1 MRSNYT
7 RYIIYYILCFAFAI
21 ALTACSSRPSAI
33 PETFAE
39 LTDSAVIYPD
49 YRDVIIPPNIAPLN
63 FMVID
68 SAASEFVAEVGDIV
82 CGATEDGKFDIDTTA
97 WRRLLS
103 DSKGKEVRVNVYAHR
118 GDGWVR
124 QPAFSFQVAEE
135 DIDPYVTYRLIEPG
149 YEVYFQLGIYQRNL
163 TNFNVT
169 TLYENER
176 TDHSQSHC
184 INCHQFQNYD
194 TQRMYLHVR
203 ENNKGTVITHGTEAH
218 KMLIRNDS
226 IVASGAYGGWHP
238 TLPLIAFSSNKTAQ
252 VFHYHYNEKIEV
264 YDAESD
270 IILYDAERNEVRNII
285 RTPDYFETFPY
296 WSADGTRLYYC
307 SARVPKF
314 ESNDFEAS
322 LVLRFDSLH
331 YDIYS
336 MPFDTVTYTFGEPC
350 LEVNASAQGLSASVP
365 RPSPDGRYLLF
376 ALARYGQ
383 FHLYHKESDL
393 WVKPLSYSP
402 RGGEDSVSSQ
412 VAVSGNTSLP
422 PTAGAG
428 EGPYPLTAT
437 NSPEVESYSCWSSNG
452 RWMVFSTRRD
462 DGDFTRTYIAYFDAQ
477 GQGHRAFI
485 LPQRDPEYNLLL
497 LKSYNVP
504 ELTRTAIPITQ
515 EQMNHVIRHTESEL
529 ATYIDEEAPQNAQ
542 SGDKK

>member
-1 MRSNYT
+1 M
-7 RYIIYYILCFAFAI
+7 L
-21 ALTACSSRPSAI
+21 LQACSSRPSAI
-33 PETFAE
+33 PATFTE
-39 LTDSAVIYPD
+39 LTDSARVYPD
-49 YRDVIIPPNIAPLN
+49 YRDVTIPPNIAPLN

-82 CGATEDGKFDIDTTA
+82 CGASKDGKFDIDTIA
-97 WRRLLS
+97 WRQLLA

-118 GDGWVR
+118 DNGWVR

-163 TNFNVT
+163 TNFDVT
-169 TLYENER
+169 TLYENDR
-176 TDHSQSHC
+176 TDHSRSHC

-203 ENNKGTVITHGTEAH
+203 ENNKGTVITHGTDAH
-218 KMLIRNDS
+218 KMLIKHDS

-270 IILYDAERNEVRNII
+270 IILYDADRNEVRNII

-314 ESNDFEAS
+314 ESKDFEAG

-393 WVKPLSYSP
+393 WVKETD
-402 RGGEDSVSSQ
+402 GG
-412 VAVSGNTSLP
+412 L
-422 PTAGAG
+422 
-428 EGPYPLTAT
+428 YPLTLT

-515 EQMNHVIRHTESEL
+515 DQMNHVIRHTEPEM
-529 ATYIDEEAPQNAQ
+529 ATYID
-542 SGDKK
+542 K